1 KASPPKSS
9 LSTDVPGDRVV
20 VGRVVRPH
28 GLRGAVV
35 VEVFT
40 DRPHTRFAPGEVVEL
55 SDGTTLTVAAFKTTA
70 RLPLVTFEEAPDR
83 DAAGRLRG
91 QELFI
96 PAEKRRPLEEDER
109 WPDELGGAE
118 VGGPDGQRIGR
129 VVDVEVGVRQGRA
142 GGDLGGGIISGPFVR
157 EIVPEVEG
165 AGRRVVSD
173 PPPGLID

>member
-1 KASPPKSS
+1 VTASSWA
-9 LSTDVPGDRVV
+9 
-20 VGRVVRPH
+20 VVRPH

-55 SDGTTLTVAAFKTTA
+55 SDGTTLTVAAFKTTD

-83 DAAGRLRG
+83 DAAERLRG

-96 PAEKRRPLEEDER
+96 PAEKRRPLEEDEF
-109 WPDELGGAE
+109 WPDELVGSE
-118 VGGPDGQRIGR
+118 VVGPDGQRIGQ
-129 VVDVEVGVRQGRA
+129 VVDVEVGVGQDRLA
-142 GGDLGGGIISGPFVR
+142 VDLGGRTISVPFVR
-157 EIVPEVEG
+157 EIVPEVDVE
-165 AGRRVVSD
+165 GRRVVID